1 MATMLRVEESTHEEI
16 MRIARDDYSGASVDE
31 TVRRLAR
38 EHAKQRADDDEAAL
52 LGKLRDSGESV
63 YPDLDGWV
71 QPADFG
77 DVDN

>member
-1 MATMLRVEESTHEEI
+1 MLRVEESTHEEI

-38 EHAKQRADDDEAAL
+38 EHAKQRADGDEVAL
-52 LGKLRDSGESV
+52 LSRLRDHRESV

-71 QPADFG
+71 QSTDFG